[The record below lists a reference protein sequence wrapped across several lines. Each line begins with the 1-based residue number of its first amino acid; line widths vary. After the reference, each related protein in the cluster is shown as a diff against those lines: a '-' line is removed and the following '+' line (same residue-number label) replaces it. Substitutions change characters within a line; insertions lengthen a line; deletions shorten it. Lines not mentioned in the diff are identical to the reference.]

1 MEKPITIV
9 GCGPGAP
16 DMITLAAKNAIEGAR
31 YLIGS
36 KRLLEVFG
44 TGSAEHVNVGA
55 DTNLAVLEIEKRFDS
70 GSVAVLVSGD
80 PGMFSLAQKVI
91 EKFGHDNCEI
101 VPGVSSI
108 QAAFAAIATSW
119 AGARIISAHKQDPE
133 GDLEEYAKEDKV
145 AILGGRDESI
155 KWVRKL
161 LGCMNGNRRI
171 YVLENLT
178 LPEESVTEITEDG
191 LNEYKSASLSIFIVI
206 KEIHK

>member
-16 DMITLAAKNAIEGAR
+16 DMITVAARNAIDEAK

-44 TGSAEHVNVGA
+44 ADSAEHVNVGA
-55 DTNLAVLEIEKRFDS
+55 DVNLAVSEIEKRFEK

-80 PGMFSLAQKVI
+80 PGVFSLAKRVI
-91 EKFGHDNCEI
+91 EKFGHDNCQI
-101 VPGVSSI
+101 IPGVSSI
-108 QAAFAAIATSW
+108 QAAFAAIATPW

-133 GDLEEYAKEDKV
+133 GDLEDYAKEERI
-145 AILGGRDESI
+145 AILGGRDDSI

-161 LGCMNGNRRI
+161 LGCMNGNRRV

-191 LNEYKSASLSIFIVI
+191 LDDYKAASLSIFLVI
-206 KEIHK
+206 KED